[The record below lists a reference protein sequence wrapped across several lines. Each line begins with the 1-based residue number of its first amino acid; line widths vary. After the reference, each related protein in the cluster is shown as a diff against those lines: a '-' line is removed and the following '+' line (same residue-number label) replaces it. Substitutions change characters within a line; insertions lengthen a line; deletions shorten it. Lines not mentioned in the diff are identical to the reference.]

1 MATKTQEHSNA
12 AAYQRS
18 LKELPPANKTI
29 EHEKY
34 DVVIVGAGPAGLF
47 SGAALAR
54 FGWNVLVVD
63 NRSEPTIAGRAGM
76 MASVRD

>member
-1 MATKTQEHSNA
+1 MAAKTQEHSNA

-18 LKELPPANKTI
+18 LKELPAPNETI

-34 DVVIVGAGPAGLF
+34 DVVIIGAGPAGLF
-47 SGAALAR
+47 SGASLAR

-63 NRSEPTIAGRAGM
+63 KRNEPTIAGRAG
-76 MASVRD
+76 